1 MRSCT
6 SVCITRTG
14 WVPGFRVWK
23 LVGYDGHVVVA
34 VIEEDCGSNDVKFRR
49 FCQLVHGKGYQLTD
63 EQVQDLCDA
72 LALYVRP
79 DKVQMYHDPFSNDA
93 VFQPEWEAE
102 FLKAKYQPSNFQTWL
117 TLVTVLFVVVGL
129 SVLRTK
135 LGDLPDDCTC
145 KLVRDESLLSR
156 LYLWDC
162 RRGWLGLILC
172 VPFSLAMKVRVRV
185 CVCVHLRVRGCM
197 PVRVPVH
204 VRVRVR
210 VCVCVC
216 VCECVCA
223 CLRVHVCV

>member
-1 MRSCT
+1 
-6 SVCITRTG
+6 VCITRTG

-34 VIEEDCGSNDVKFRR
+34 MIEEDCGSNDVKFRR
-49 FCQLVHGKGYQLTD
+49 FCQLVNGKGYQLTD

-72 LALYVRP
+72 LALYVRS
-79 DKVQMYHDPFSNDA
+79 DKVEMYDDPFSNDA

-102 FLKAKYQPSNFQTWL
+102 FLKAEYQPSNFQKWL

-172 VPFSLAMKVRVRV
+172 VPFSLAMKVRAFVRVCACVNVRSCVRV
-185 CVCVHLRVRGCM
+185 CVCTS
-197 PVRVPVH
+197 
-204 VRVRVR
+204 VR
-210 VCVCVC
+210 VC
-216 VCECVCA
+216 A
-223 CLRVHVCV
+223 